1 MTFLPMRVLSW
12 RYQRGSRSLE
22 QALTGGFTLG
32 DNSTVEIEEQNED
45 DFDVPDQL
53 EDILGVLLTGLKDKD
68 TIVRWSAA
76 KG

>member
-1 MTFLPMRVLSW
+1 MRVLSW

-22 QALTGGFTLG
+22 QALTGGSISDG
-32 DNSTVEIEEQNED
+32 NSTEEIEEQNDD

-53 EDILGVLLTGLKDKD
+53 EDILGVLLTGLRDKD

>member
-22 QALTGGFTLG
+22 QVLTGGSILG
-32 DNSTVEIEEQNED
+32 GNSTEEIEEQND

>member
-22 QALTGGFTLG
+22 QALAGGSILG
-32 DNSTVEIEEQNED
+32 GNSTEEIEEQND